1 MNLDIVLAT
10 QNAHKVE
17 EVQRI
22 ISSLCR
28 GVTIHSL
35 ANWPDAPNVV
45 EDGATFASNALLK
58 ARAIAKHTGMP
69 TMADDSGICVDALN
83 GMPGIFSARW
93 SGAHGRDKEN
103 LQLLLDQ
110 LSDVP
115 DSRRGAQFVCA
126 VALVTPQGDERVVE
140 GVVEGE
146 VVRHPRGVDGF
157 GYDPIFQPYGF
168 DRTTAEL
175 GPEEKDA
182 ISHRGQ
188 ALRAFVP
195 VMLDLLA
202 PVQGCGG
209 NCACRGD
216 TSTG

>member
-1 MNLDIVLAT
+1 MIEIVLAT
-10 QNAHKVE
+10 RNAHKVA

-22 ISSLCR
+22 VDSICSDITVLDLS
-28 GVTIHSL
+28 
-35 ANWPDAPNVV
+35 AWPDAPEVV
-45 EDGATFASNALLK
+45 EDAPTFAGNALLK
-58 ARAIAKHTGMP
+58 ARALAAHTGKP

-93 SGAHGRDKEN
+93 SGTHGNDAQN

-110 LSDVP
+110 MSDVP
-115 DSRRGAQFVCA
+115 DSRRGAQFTCA
-126 VALVTPQGDERVVE
+126 VALATPDGDERVVE
-140 GVVEGE
+140 GVVDGE
-146 VVRHPRGVDGF
+146 IVRAPRGHDGF

-175 GPEEKDA
+175 SAQEKDA

-195 VMLDLLA
+195 VVMDLLA
-202 PVQGCGG
+202 PIQGCGD
-209 NCACRGD
+209 NCQCQAAR
-216 TSTG
+216 